1 MNPIIIGGTTT
12 NNLVEVLNLW
22 IDSQPNSDD
31 YLHWCADT
39 TGFNHGLPI
48 FADYDL
54 TSIEEQCENVNAIA
68 YPNPGNKILNIRTS
82 LPNAHIEIYD
92 LTGKLIH
99 NTEIESGKWLKE

>member
-12 NNLVEVLNLW
+12 NDLVEVLNLW

-68 YPNPGNKILNIRTS
+68 YPNPGNKILNIRNG
-82 LPNAHIEIYD
+82 LQNACVEVYD
-92 LTGKLIH
+92 MTGKLIH